1 MEKCS
6 SSTRLYSL
14 FCFSHLFQSAR
25 SVCTHEQFP
34 LRECIG
40 INAAQVLC
48 MSLSFCLLPFRK
60 LLLEVV
66 HRNLIRW
73 ISIIRLMRES
83 PSLTSLLISF
93 TRSISHPSLAV
104 LVTDCQFWRLLRLKV
119 PIIVVTKT
127 LVSATTGSLITLPF
141 RHALLTACGNRH
153 VQTILKSQLW
163 LCRFSAQR
171 AFTWAQQACCPSCL
185 LHSAMPIKTESSVQ

>member
-1 MEKCS
+1 
-6 SSTRLYSL
+6 
-14 FCFSHLFQSAR
+14 
-25 SVCTHEQFP
+25 
-34 LRECIG
+34 
-40 INAAQVLC
+40 

-93 TRSISHPSLAV
+93 TSSISHVSLAV

-119 PIIVVTKT
+119 PIIVLTKT
-127 LVSATTGSLITLPF
+127 LVSVTTGSLIMLHF

-153 VQTILKSQLW
+153 VQTILKSHLW
-163 LCRFSAQR
+163 SCCFSAQR
-171 AFTWAQQACCPSCL
+171 EFTWAQQACCSSCL
-185 LHSAMPIKTESSVQ
+185 LHSAMPIKTESSVL